1 MSGVGRQGFD
11 GHVPRPG
18 RGRLCLASAFFNP
31 VTCESPLTAP
41 GISRRTAA
49 TLLTLLLLA
58 GTLFFFRLGT
68 PGLFDADE
76 PAYAQAA
83 REMVETRDWITPH
96 FNGQPRFDKPI
107 LFYWLISL
115 SYRVFG
121 VTEFAVRFWSALAA
135 VVLVGVVAWT
145 AGRWLGPPADLW
157 AGLAFTTNLL
167 TALLARAAVT
177 DMLLTLFVTLAI
189 LAGLEALGGPSP
201 PREGRDPAKAAGVG
215 WAVLAWGAVGLAVL
229 VKGPVGLLIP
239 AMALGGTLFVLREVG
254 GGLRRLVPWQGP
266 ALFGA
271 ITFPWYALVLAANGW
286 AFVEGFV
293 IKHHLTRYTGV
304 VSSHAGPIWFYLPVV
319 LIGFFPWSGFL
330 PRAVWQAGM
339 VARRREVR
347 RPADRLLIAS
357 ACWVIGVFLFF
368 SLARTKLPSYLFP
381 AVPAMALLV
390 GASAVSNGKLTTGN
404 RRTGNVDGRLSVVG
418 CQFSIDVDP
427 VPTWLARLAPW
438 LIGLTGGALALG
450 FGMLPVILEVARP
463 RAGGILDGVAPP
475 VGLAGWLAGL
485 LALGTT
491 GALLARGP
499 WRPALLSGMMA
510 LLIVTVAAVAP
521 QAYAIL
527 QGSLREFTEDAR
539 RILAGRGTLV
549 AYGLNAPT
557 IVFYAGRPV
566 TPLGAGSADGV
577 DRLRRLV
584 EAGQPV
590 VVITRSVHA
599 PRLDGLPG
607 LFRLKSRGGYA
618 IYSSLPRVAPPPEPV
633 VCEGCRIP

>member
-1 MSGVGRQGFD
+1 MTSQS
-11 GHVPRPG
+11 P
-18 RGRLCLASAFFNP
+18 LSASA
-31 VTCESPLTAP
+31 VR
-41 GISRRTAA
+41 RRTAA

-83 REMVETRDWITPH
+83 REMVETGDWITPH
-96 FNGQPRFDKPI
+96 FNGRPRFDKPI

-167 TALLARAAVT
+167 TAVLARAAVT

-201 PREGRDPAKAAGVG
+201 SREGRDPPKAAGVG

-239 AMALGGTLFVLREVG
+239 AMALGGTLVVLREVG
-254 GGLRRLVPWQGP
+254 GGLRRLVPWQGA

-293 IKHHLTRYTGV
+293 IKHHLTRYTEV

-330 PRAVWQAGM
+330 PRAVWQAGL

-347 RPADRLLIAS
+347 WPADRLLIAS

-381 AVPAMALLV
+381 AFPGLALLV
-390 GASAVSNGKLTTGN
+390 GASAISNSKPTTDN
-404 RRTGNVDGRLSVVG
+404 RSIEVGPTDGRLSVVG
-418 CQFSIDVDP
+418 CQFSIGVDP
-427 VPTWLARLAPW
+427 VPTWLARVAPW

-463 RAGGILDGVAPP
+463 RAGGILDGVAAP

-499 WRPALLSGMMA
+499 WRPAFLSGMMG
-510 LLIVTVAAVAP
+510 LLIFTAGAVAP
-521 QAYAIL
+521 QVYAIL
-527 QGSLREFTEDAR
+527 QGSLREFAEDAR
-539 RILAGRGTLV
+539 RILGGRGTLV

-566 TPLGAGSADGV
+566 TPLGAASADGV
-577 DRLRRLV
+577 DRLRRLL
-584 EAGQPV
+584 EAGHPV

-618 IYSSLPRVAPPPEPV
+618 IYCSACQAERNSKLKTDLPVR
-633 VCEGCRIP
+633 GRTQTGN

>member
-1 MSGVGRQGFD
+1 MTSQY
-11 GHVPRPG
+11 P
-18 RGRLCLASAFFNP
+18 LSASADR
-31 VTCESPLTAP
+31 
-41 GISRRTAA
+41 RRTAA
-49 TLLTLLLLA
+49 TLLILLLLA

-96 FNGQPRFDKPI
+96 FNGRPRFDKPI

-167 TALLARAAVT
+167 TAVLARAAVT

-189 LAGLEALGGPSP
+189 LAGLEALGAPSP
-201 PREGRDPAKAAGVG
+201 PDEGRDPEKASGVG

-239 AMALGGTLFVLREVG
+239 AMALGGMLFVLREVG

-347 RPADRLLIAS
+347 WPADRLLITS

-381 AVPAMALLV
+381 AFPAMALLV
-390 GASAVSNGKLTTGN
+390 GASAISISNRKPTTEN
-404 RRTGNVDGRLSVVG
+404 RPTENMDDRLSVVR
-418 CQFSIDVDP
+418 CQFFIGP
-427 VPTWLARLAPW
+427 RGQPPRWLSRLELS

-463 RAGGILDGVAPP
+463 RAGGILDGVAAP

-485 LALGTT
+485 LALGTS

-510 LLIVTVAAVAP
+510 LLIVTAAAVAP

-539 RILAGRGTLV
+539 GILAGRGTLV
-549 AYGLNAPT
+549 A
-557 IVFYAGRPV
+557 
-566 TPLGAGSADGV
+566 
-577 DRLRRLV
+577 
-584 EAGQPV
+584 
-590 VVITRSVHA
+590 
-599 PRLDGLPG
+599 
-607 LFRLKSRGGYA
+607 
-618 IYSSLPRVAPPPEPV
+618 
-633 VCEGCRIP
+633 